1 MWYPWEGRDMYKV
14 LVGKPE
20 GKRPLVRPRC
30 RWKDGIGFDLREIAL
45 GWGDEVDSVGRGL
58 L

>member
-20 GKRPLVRPRC
+20 GKRALGRPRC
-30 RWKDGIGFDLREIAL
+30 RWKDVIGFDLREIAW